1 MSPQQNAQFM
11 LSLRAA
17 GLPAPID
24 EFRFAA
30 PRRWRFD
37 FAWPEYNLALEI
49 QGGIWI
55 GGRHSRGAT
64 LVKEWEKL
72 NTAAELGWRVVYCQP
87 KDSAKPE
94 TIAMIKRAL
103 WEGL

>member
-1 MSPQQNAQFM
+1 M
-11 LSLRAA
+11 LALKAA

-24 EFRFAA
+24 EFRFAP

-37 FAWPEYNLALEI
+37 YAWPEHSLALEI

-55 GGRHSRGAT
+55 GGRHSRGAA
-64 LVKEWEKL
+64 LIKEWEKL